1 MSLANQI
8 ANRIATDS
16 FSKCKTAQCLPHE
29 LTSYVTNLCSFNN
42 QSRRRQP
49 TRYYCWRRSILPSS
63 YSTFTP
69 QEALTSL
76 LWKQAR
82 PTWNFTQH
90 TMPRMYV
97 SIRITGTAFFWK
109 SDLQSK
115 IEPSE
120 ILAYTPVWEISGG
133 LDHRSKSTSLR
144 REHTAARQAAAGGRP
159 PRCSV
164 LTNHLQRMHSFFW

>member
-63 YSTFTP
+63 YFTFTP
-69 QEALTSL
+69 QQALTSL

-97 SIRITGTAFFWK
+97 SICITGTAFFRNLIYSQK
-109 SDLQSK
+109 
-115 IEPSE
+115 
-120 ILAYTPVWEISGG
+120 
-133 LDHRSKSTSLR
+133 
-144 REHTAARQAAAGGRP
+144 
-159 PRCSV
+159 
-164 LTNHLQRMHSFFW
+164 